1 MVDSWFGRKLAASSG
16 PIIAASDY
24 VRALPEMV
32 RAFVPEGRRY
42 VTLGTD
48 GFGRSDSRA
57 ALRAHFEVNA
67 QAIVQASIRVVHEII
82 FNETDSNRRRH
93 DDDALSMASI

>member
-1 MVDSWFGRKLAASSG
+1 M
-16 PIIAASDY
+16 
-24 VRALPEMV
+24 RALPEMV

-57 ALRAHFEVNA
+57 ALRAFFEVDA
-67 QAIVQASIRVVHEII
+67 DAIVQASLRAMSEVVGRE
-82 FNETDSNRRRH
+82 ELAERRH
-93 DDDALSMASI
+93 LDGLIALASI